1 MSTTATDKA
10 ALDAL
15 RFPTGRF
22 QRPSFPLS
30 PAERARMIEVIAETP
45 AKLRAA
51 VSGLSEQQIDTPYRE
66 GGWTVRQLVHHVPD
80 SHINSYVR
88 FRLGLT
94 EDAPTIKTYEESAW
108 AQLADARS
116 APIEMSLM
124 LLDALH
130 ERWVILL
137 RSMTPADWSREI
149 THPEHGRLP
158 LDFFL
163 ALYAWHGPHH
173 VAHVTELRKRK
184 GW

>member
-1 MSTTATDKA
+1 MTTAPSDKS

-22 QRPSFPLS
+22 KRPSFPIA
-30 PAERARMIEVIAETP
+30 PAERERMIGAIAETP
-45 AKLRAA
+45 TAMREA
-51 VSGLSEQQIDTPYRE
+51 VAGLSDAQLDTPYRE
-66 GGWTVRQLVHHVPD
+66 GGWTVRQVVHHVPD
-80 SHINSYVR
+80 SHINSYCR

-94 EDAPTIKTYEESAW
+94 EDAPTIKTYDEERW
-108 AQLADARS
+108 AELADARS
-116 APIEMSLM
+116 GPIEMSLL

-137 RSMTPADWSREI
+137 RSMTPADWAREI

-163 ALYAWHGPHH
+163 GLYAWHGPHH
-173 VAHVTELRKRK
+173 VAQVTELRRRR

>member
-1 MSTTATDKA
+1 MSTTTEDKA
-10 ALDAL
+10 ALEAL
-15 RFPTGRF
+15 KFPTGRF
-22 QRPSFPLS
+22 HRPSFPLP
-30 PAERARMIEVIAETP
+30 PAERTRMIDVIAETP
-45 AKLRAA
+45 SRLRAA
-51 VSGLSEQQIDTPYRE
+51 VAGLSDQQLDTPYRE

-94 EDAPTIKTYEESAW
+94 EDAPTIKTYEEAEW

-137 RSMTPADWSREI
+137 RAMTDADWRREI
-149 THPEHGRLP
+149 THPEHGKLP

-173 VAHVTELRKRK
+173 VAHVTGLRKRN